1 MNKKRFNEKVLLY
14 VHIKNMNFIFKTL
27 YFKNCFITFLW
38 YCFWDQILFVNKEFN
53 FFIENFCSKRKRIV
67 NFFNYTETRS
77 HLHVYQAIFV
87 INITFLNLNNRG
99 ILKESFFRDSFL
111 FTLIFLFTNNY
122 VFSPSC
128 FNYFRASNFYGSS

>member
-1 MNKKRFNEKVLLY
+1 MKRYYYMYILKICILY
-14 VHIKNMNFIFKTL
+14 LNVYI
-27 YFKNCFITFLW
+27 CITFLW

-99 ILKESFFRDSFL
+99 ILKESFFEIAFYLSLFFFL
-111 FTLIFLFTNNY
+111 QISMFLVLLVSITLGQVISMGAAN
-122 VFSPSC
+122 
-128 FNYFRASNFYGSS
+128 